1 MGKLIENITNDEYSD
16 YYIIFY
22 STWCGYS
29 QKAIELLK
37 DKNVKFKGYIIENID
52 GDMTVLLNKLIK
64 NKDIIKFNPE
74 HKTRPIIFY
83 NKKFIG
89 GYSELKNKL

>member
-1 MGKLIENITNDEYSD
+1 MGKLIENITNDEYLD
-16 YYIIFY
+16 HYIIFY

-64 NKDIIKFNPE
+64 NKDIIKFNSE

-83 NKKFIG
+83 NKIFIG